1 MLNAQIKTND
11 ALSEF
16 KLNYILVDSLKYYYG
31 IVDGLSIEPIWIPKS
46 AVTKDYH
53 IKQWLIDQFK
63 EGETTLKR
71 MCKKLTQTSLV
82 KFVCQ

>member
-1 MLNAQIKTND
+1 MSKLQATTD
-11 ALSEF
+11 ETLSEF
-16 KLNYILVDSLKYYYG
+16 KLNYILVDSLKFYYG

-46 AVTKDYH
+46 AVDKDYR

-71 MCKKLTQTSLV
+71 MGKKLTQTSLV
-82 KFVCQ
+82 TYVCQ

>member
-1 MLNAQIKTND
+1 MSKLQVKTNS
-11 ALSEF
+11 ALSDF

-46 AVTKDYH
+46 AVDKDYH

-71 MCKKLTQTSLV
+71 MGKKLTQTSLV
-82 KFVCQ
+82 TYVCQ

>member
-1 MLNAQIKTND
+1 MLNVQVKTDD

-71 MCKKLTQTSLV
+71 MGKKLTQTSLV